1 MRAWLGLLARWVLGG
16 VWLYAG
22 GVKLA
27 DPWAS
32 VAAVRAYELLPGS
45 TPVFVGHALPILEVA
60 LGACLVLGLLTRAS
74 AALSAGLLLVFV
86 AGIVSVWVRGIEIDC
101 GCFGGGGSVPDGS
114 SAYPLEIARDLGLTA
129 LALFVL
135 ALRRTPLT
143 LDRVLLPRTT
153 EPEETPHA

>member
-1 MRAWLGLLARWVLGG
+1 VRAWVGLLARWVLGG

-45 TPVFVGHALPILEVA
+45 AVSFVGHALPIFEIA
-60 LGACLVLGLLTRAS
+60 LGACLVLGLLTRT
-74 AALSAGLLLVFV
+74 AAGLSAGLLLVFI
-86 AGIVSVWVRGIEIDC
+86 AGIASVWIRGIEIDC
-101 GCFGGGGSVPDGS
+101 GCFGGGGAIAGAA
-114 SAYPLEIARDLGLTA
+114 SAYPVEIARDLGLTA

-135 ALRRTPLT
+135 ALRRTPFT
-143 LDRVLLPRTT
+143 LDRVLLPRSPD
-153 EPEETPHA
+153 PEESPHV

>member
-1 MRAWLGLLARWVLGG
+1 VGLLARWVLGG

-22 GVKLA
+22 GVKLG

-32 VAAVRAYELLPGS
+32 VAAVRAYDLLPGS
-45 TPVFVGHALPILEVA
+45 TVVFVGHALPILEVA
-60 LGACLVLGLLTRAS
+60 LGACLVLGLLTRAA
-74 AALSAGLLLVFV
+74 AALSAALMLVFV
-86 AGIVSVWVRGIEIDC
+86 AGIASVWMRGIEIDC
-101 GCFGGGGSVPDGS
+101 GCFGGGGASAGAA

-143 LDRVLLPRTT
+143 IDRVLLPRAT
-153 EPEETPHA
+153 ELEETPHA